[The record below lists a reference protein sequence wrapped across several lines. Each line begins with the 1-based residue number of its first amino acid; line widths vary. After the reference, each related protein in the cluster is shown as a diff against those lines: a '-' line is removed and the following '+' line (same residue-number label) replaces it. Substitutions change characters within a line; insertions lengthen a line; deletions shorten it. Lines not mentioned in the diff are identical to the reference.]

1 MPLTEA
7 AAPPAGYENSIA
19 SFDFE
24 MLTVISIAG
33 FDPSGGAGALA
44 DIKTFAALGCF
55 GTAAV
60 SSLTFQNTVAVY
72 GAAHQTADVLR
83 RQIEPVINDF
93 KIAAV
98 KTGMLPT
105 RETIEV
111 TAEII
116 EKHALPNVVVDP
128 VIRSTSGYDLIDEE
142 AMRFLIERLLPLA
155 DVITPNMAEAERL
168 TGLEVKDLDGMKRA
182 AARIHELSAGRNA
195 EKRARHAVL
204 VKGGHLET
212 EATDALFDGNDFH
225 IFRAPKIAT
234 RNTHGTGCTL
244 SSAIAALLA
253 RGCEIPEAV
262 AGAKHYL
269 SETLR
274 AAPDIGHGAGP
285 LNHFV
290 KIAELPH

>member
-1 MPLTEA
+1 M
-7 AAPPAGYENSIA
+7 
-19 SFDFE
+19 
-24 MLTVISIAG
+24 
-33 FDPSGGAGALA
+33 LA
-44 DIKTFAALGCF
+44 DIKTFAAFGCF
-55 GTAAV
+55 GAAAV
-60 SSLTFQNTVAVY
+60 TSLTFQNTVAVY
-72 GAAHQTADVLR
+72 GAAHQSADVLR

-105 RETIEV
+105 REVIEV

-116 EKHALPNVVVDP
+116 EKYNLPNVVVDP
-128 VIRSTSGYDLIDEE
+128 VIRSTSGYDLIDAE
-142 AMRFLIERLLPLA
+142 ALRFLIERLLPLA

-182 AARIHELSAGRNA
+182 AARIYEMSAG
-195 EKRARHAVL
+195 KKARRAVL
-204 VKGGHLET
+204 VKGGHLED
-212 EATDALFDGNDFH
+212 EATDALFDGNEFH

-262 AGAKHYL
+262 AGAKQYL

-285 LNHFV
+285 LNHFF
-290 KIAELPH
+290 KIAEVNPTNSVL